1 MDKNT
6 INDRN
11 LSQIRFFP
19 ALILVIILMAIPL
32 SLLAVYDTLALI
44 HNSLVSMD
52 GTALVLIIPF
62 VILFVILFIILPT
75 GFFINHPNE
84 ARVIEFLGHY
94 IGTYFKSGMF
104 ITIPFANKHVIS
116 LKFQNINTE
125 KIKVND
131 ANGSPIEISAVIV
144 WRVNSPAKAY
154 YNVNNYHEF
163 VFVQS
168 DSVIRELA
176 SNYPYDSESDEESLR
191 KNSDKISDELRS
203 MLQQRLDI
211 AGIEITEARIS
222 HLAYSSEIAQAML
235 RRQQAHAITSARRHI
250 VQNAIGIVE
259 EVIAHFEKNKSLQL
273 DGKQKVQLINNL
285 LVALISEQDAQPT
298 ISLDNN

>member
-1 MDKNT
+1 MKKKFKDNMDKNT

-11 LSQIRFFP
+11 LSQLRFFP
-19 ALILVIILMAIPL
+19 VLIALGLIL
-32 SLLAVYDTLALI
+32 SLLFLAYDSTIALGVAAV
-44 HNSLVSMD
+44 S
-52 GTALVLIIPF
+52 
-62 VILFVILFIILPT
+62 ILTFLQ
-75 GFFINHPNE
+75 GFFINDPNE
-84 ARVIEFLGHY
+84 ARVIEFFGHY
-94 IGTYFKSGMF
+94 IGTYFKSGIC
-104 ITIPFANKHVIS
+104 ITLPFSSKYIVS

-191 KNSDKISDELRS
+191 KNSDKISNELRS

-250 VQNAIGIVE
+250 VQNAIGIIE

>member
-1 MDKNT
+1 MKKKFKDNMDKNT

-11 LSQIRFFP
+11 LSQLRFFP
-19 ALILVIILMAIPL
+19 VLIALGLIL
-32 SLLAVYDTLALI
+32 SLLFFAYDSTIALGVAAV
-44 HNSLVSMD
+44 S
-52 GTALVLIIPF
+52 
-62 VILFVILFIILPT
+62 ILTFLQ
-75 GFFINHPNE
+75 GFFINDPNE
-84 ARVIEFLGHY
+84 ARVIEFFGHY
-94 IGTYFKSGMF
+94 IGTYFKSG
-104 ITIPFANKHVIS
+104 ICVTLPFSNKYIVS

>member
-1 MDKNT
+1 MKKKFKDNMDKNT

-11 LSQIRFFP
+11 LSQLRFFP
-19 ALILVIILMAIPL
+19 VLIALGLIL
-32 SLLAVYDTLALI
+32 SLLFLAYDSTIALGVAAV
-44 HNSLVSMD
+44 S
-52 GTALVLIIPF
+52 
-62 VILFVILFIILPT
+62 ILTFLQ
-75 GFFINHPNE
+75 GFFINDPNE
-84 ARVIEFLGHY
+84 ARVIEFFGHY
-94 IGTYFKSGMF
+94 IGTYFKSGIC
-104 ITIPFANKHVIS
+104 ITLPFSSKYIVS

-191 KNSDKISDELRS
+191 KNSDKISNELRS

>member
-1 MDKNT
+1 MKKQSDEDSTDKNT

-11 LSQIRFFP
+11 LSKIRAFP
-19 ALILVIILMAIPL
+19 VLIALGLILLVLF
-32 SLLAVYDTLALI
+32 VYDSTIALGVAA
-44 HNSLVSMD
+44 VS
-52 GTALVLIIPF
+52 
-62 VILFVILFIILPT
+62 ILTFSQ
-75 GFFINHPNE
+75 GFFVNDPNE
-84 ARVIEFLGHY
+84 ARVIEFFGHY
-94 IGTYFKSGMF
+94 IGTYFKSG
-104 ITIPFANKHVIS
+104 ICVTLPFSSKYRVS

-131 ANGSPIEISAVIV
+131 ANGSPIEISVVIV
-144 WRVNSPAKAY
+144 WRVSSPAKAY
-154 YNVNNYHEF
+154 YNVNNYHDF

-176 SNYPYDSESDEESLR
+176 SNYPYDSENDEESLR
-191 KNSDKISDELRS
+191 KNSDKILNELRS
-203 MLQQRLDI
+203 MLQQRLNI
-211 AGIEITEARIS
+211 AGIEIAEARIS

-250 VQNAIGIVE
+250 VQNAIGIIE

>member
-1 MDKNT
+1 MKKQSDEDSTDKNT

-11 LSQIRFFP
+11 LSKIRAFP
-19 ALILVIILMAIPL
+19 VLIALGLILLVLF
-32 SLLAVYDTLALI
+32 VYDSTIALGVAA
-44 HNSLVSMD
+44 VS
-52 GTALVLIIPF
+52 
-62 VILFVILFIILPT
+62 ILTFSQ
-75 GFFINHPNE
+75 GFFVNDPNE
-84 ARVIEFLGHY
+84 ARVIEFFGHY
-94 IGTYFKSGMF
+94 IGTYFKSG
-104 ITIPFANKHVIS
+104 ICVTLPFSSKYRVS

-131 ANGSPIEISAVIV
+131 ANGSPIEISVVIV
-144 WRVNSPAKAY
+144 WRVSSPAKAY
-154 YNVNNYHEF
+154 YNVNNYHDF

-176 SNYPYDSESDEESLR
+176 SNYPYDSENDEESLR
-191 KNSDKISDELRS
+191 KNSDKISNELRS
-203 MLQQRLDI
+203 MLQQRLNI
-211 AGIEITEARIS
+211 AGIEIAEARIS

-250 VQNAIGIVE
+250 VQNAIGIIE

-273 DGKQKVQLINNL
+273 DGKQKIQLINNL

>member
-1 MDKNT
+1 MKKKFKDNTDKNA

-11 LSQIRFFP
+11 LSQLRFLP
-19 ALILVIILMAIPL
+19 VLITLGLIL
-32 SLLAVYDTLALI
+32 
-44 HNSLVSMD
+44 
-52 GTALVLIIPF
+52 LVLF
-62 VILFVILFIILPT
+62 VTYDSAIALGVTAVSVLVLSQ
-75 GFFINHPNE
+75 GFFINNPNE

-94 IGTYFKSGMF
+94 IGTYFKSGMS
-104 ITIPFANKHVIS
+104 ITIPFTNKYVIS

-131 ANGSPIEISAVIV
+131 ANGSPIEISVVIV
-144 WRVNSPAKAY
+144 WRVDSPAKAY
-154 YNVNNYHEF
+154 YNVNNYYEF

-191 KNSDKISDELRS
+191 KNSDKISNELRS

-211 AGIEITEARIS
+211 AGIEVTEARIS
-222 HLAYSSEIAQAML
+222 YLAYSSEIAQAML
-235 RRQQAHAITSARRHI
+235 RRQQAHAITSARKHI
-250 VQNAIGIVE
+250 VQNVIGIIE
-259 EVIAHFEKNKSLQL
+259 EVIAHFENDRSIQL
-273 DGKQKVQLINNL
+273 DSKQKVQLINNL
-285 LVALISEQDAQPT
+285 LVVLLSEQDAQPT

>member
-1 MDKNT
+1 MKKKFKDNMDKNT

-11 LSQIRFFP
+11 LSQLRFFP
-19 ALILVIILMAIPL
+19 VLIALGLIL
-32 SLLAVYDTLALI
+32 SLLFLAYDSTIALGVAAV
-44 HNSLVSMD
+44 S
-52 GTALVLIIPF
+52 
-62 VILFVILFIILPT
+62 ILTFLQ
-75 GFFINHPNE
+75 GFFINDPNE
-84 ARVIEFLGHY
+84 ARVIEFFGHY
-94 IGTYFKSGMF
+94 IGTYFKSG
-104 ITIPFANKHVIS
+104 ICVTLPFSSKYIVS

-176 SNYPYDSESDEESLR
+176 SNYPYDSESNEESLR

-285 LVALISEQDAQPT
+285 LVVLISEQDAQPT

>member
-1 MDKNT
+1 MKKQSDKDSTDKNT
-6 INDRN
+6 ISDRN
-11 LSQIRFFP
+11 LSKIRAFP
-19 ALILVIILMAIPL
+19 ALIVLGLV
-32 SLLAVYDTLALI
+32 LLLLFVYDSTIALGVAA
-44 HNSLVSMD
+44 VSIL
-52 GTALVLIIPF
+52 TFLQA
-62 VILFVILFIILPT
+62 LFV
-75 GFFINHPNE
+75 NDPNE
-84 ARVIEFLGHY
+84 ARVIEFFDHY
-94 IGTYFKSGMF
+94 IGTYFKSG
-104 ITIPFANKHVIS
+104 ICVTLPFLSKYRVS

-131 ANGSPIEISAVIV
+131 ANGSPIEISVVIV
-144 WRVNSPAKAY
+144 WRVSNPAKAY

-176 SNYPYDSESDEESLR
+176 SNYPYDSENDEESLR
-191 KNSDKISDELRS
+191 KNSDKISNELRS
-203 MLQQRLDI
+203 MLQQRLNI
-211 AGIEITEARIS
+211 AGIEIAEARIS

-235 RRQQAHAITSARRHI
+235 RRQQAHAITSARKHI
-250 VQNAIGIVE
+250 VQNAIGIIE

>member
-1 MDKNT
+1 MKKQSDKDSTDKNT
-6 INDRN
+6 ISDRN
-11 LSQIRFFP
+11 LSKIQAFP
-19 ALILVIILMAIPL
+19 VLIALGLILLVLF
-32 SLLAVYDTLALI
+32 VYDSTIALGVAA
-44 HNSLVSMD
+44 VS
-52 GTALVLIIPF
+52 
-62 VILFVILFIILPT
+62 ILTFSQ
-75 GFFINHPNE
+75 GFFVNDPNE
-84 ARVIEFLGHY
+84 ARVIEFFGHY
-94 IGTYFKSGMF
+94 IGTYFKSG
-104 ITIPFANKHVIS
+104 ICVTLPFSSKYRVS

-131 ANGSPIEISAVIV
+131 ANGSPIEISVVIV
-144 WRVNSPAKAY
+144 WRVSSPAKAY
-154 YNVNNYHEF
+154 YNVNNYHDF

-176 SNYPYDSESDEESLR
+176 SNYPYDSENDEESLR
-191 KNSDKISDELRS
+191 KNSDKISNELRS
-203 MLQQRLDI
+203 MLQQRLNI
-211 AGIEITEARIS
+211 AGIEIAEARIS

-235 RRQQAHAITSARRHI
+235 RRQQAHAITSARKHI
-250 VQNAIGIVE
+250 VQNAIGIIE

>member
-1 MDKNT
+1 MKKKFKDNMDKNT

-11 LSQIRFFP
+11 LSQIRAFP
-19 ALILVIILMAIPL
+19 VLIALGLIL
-32 SLLAVYDTLALI
+32 SLLFLAYDSTIALGVAAV
-44 HNSLVSMD
+44 S
-52 GTALVLIIPF
+52 
-62 VILFVILFIILPT
+62 ILTFLQ
-75 GFFINHPNE
+75 GFFINDPNE
-84 ARVIEFLGHY
+84 ARVIEFFGHY
-94 IGTYFKSGMF
+94 IGTYFKSG
-104 ITIPFANKHVIS
+104 ICVTLPFSSKYIVS

>member
-1 MDKNT
+1 MEKKFKDNMDKNT

-11 LSQIRFFP
+11 LSQIRAFP
-19 ALILVIILMAIPL
+19 VLIALGLIL
-32 SLLAVYDTLALI
+32 SLLFLAYDSTIALGVAV
-44 HNSLVSMD
+44 VS
-52 GTALVLIIPF
+52 
-62 VILFVILFIILPT
+62 ILTFLQ
-75 GFFINHPNE
+75 GFFINDPNE
-84 ARVIEFLGHY
+84 ARVIEFFGHY
-94 IGTYFKSGMF
+94 IGTYFKSGIF
-104 ITIPFANKHVIS
+104 VTLPFSNKYIVS

-191 KNSDKISDELRS
+191 KNSDKISSELQS

-211 AGIEITEARIS
+211 VGIEITEARIS

-235 RRQQAHAITSARRHI
+235 RRQQAHAITSARKLI

-298 ISLDNN
+298 ISLANN

>member
-1 MDKNT
+1 MKKKFKDNMDKNT

-11 LSQIRFFP
+11 LSQLRFFP
-19 ALILVIILMAIPL
+19 VLIALGLIL
-32 SLLAVYDTLALI
+32 SLLFLAYDSTIALGVAAV
-44 HNSLVSMD
+44 S
-52 GTALVLIIPF
+52 
-62 VILFVILFIILPT
+62 ILTFLQ
-75 GFFINHPNE
+75 GFFINDPNE
-84 ARVIEFLGHY
+84 ARVIEFFGHY
-94 IGTYFKSGMF
+94 IGTYFKSG
-104 ITIPFANKHVIS
+104 ICVTLPFSSKYIVS

-144 WRVNSPAKAY
+144 WRVSSPVKAY

-176 SNYPYDSESDEESLR
+176 SNYPYDSESNEESLR

>member
-1 MDKNT
+1 MKKKFKDNMDKNT

-11 LSQIRFFP
+11 LSQLRFFP
-19 ALILVIILMAIPL
+19 VLIALGLIL
-32 SLLAVYDTLALI
+32 SLLFFAYDSTIALGVAAV
-44 HNSLVSMD
+44 S
-52 GTALVLIIPF
+52 
-62 VILFVILFIILPT
+62 ILTFLQ
-75 GFFINHPNE
+75 GFFINDPNE
-84 ARVIEFLGHY
+84 ARVIEFFSHY
-94 IGTYFKSGMF
+94 IGTYFKSG
-104 ITIPFANKHVIS
+104 ICVTLPFSSKYIVS

>member
-1 MDKNT
+1 MKKKFKDNMDKNT

-11 LSQIRFFP
+11 LSQLRFFP
-19 ALILVIILMAIPL
+19 VLIALGLIL
-32 SLLAVYDTLALI
+32 SLLFLAYDSTIALGVAAV
-44 HNSLVSMD
+44 S
-52 GTALVLIIPF
+52 
-62 VILFVILFIILPT
+62 ILTFLQ
-75 GFFINHPNE
+75 GFFINDPNE
-84 ARVIEFLGHY
+84 ARVIEFFGHY
-94 IGTYFKSGMF
+94 IGTYFKSGIC
-104 ITIPFANKHVIS
+104 ITLPFSSKYIVS

-131 ANGSPIEISAVIV
+131 SNGSPIEISAVIV

-191 KNSDKISDELRS
+191 KNSDKISNELRL

-235 RRQQAHAITSARRHI
+235 RRQQAHAITSARKLI
-250 VQNAIGIVE
+250 VQNAIGIIE

-273 DGKQKVQLINNL
+273 DSKQKVQLINNL

>member
-1 MDKNT
+1 MKKQSDEDSTDKNT

-11 LSQIRFFP
+11 LSKIRAFP
-19 ALILVIILMAIPL
+19 VLIALGLILLVLF
-32 SLLAVYDTLALI
+32 VYDSTIALGVAA
-44 HNSLVSMD
+44 VS
-52 GTALVLIIPF
+52 
-62 VILFVILFIILPT
+62 ILTFSQ
-75 GFFINHPNE
+75 GFFVNDPNE
-84 ARVIEFLGHY
+84 ARVIEFFGHY
-94 IGTYFKSGMF
+94 IGTYFKSG
-104 ITIPFANKHVIS
+104 ICVTLPFSSKYRVS

-131 ANGSPIEISAVIV
+131 ANGSPIEISVVIV
-144 WRVNSPAKAY
+144 WRVSSPAKAY
-154 YNVNNYHEF
+154 YNVNNYHDF

-176 SNYPYDSESDEESLR
+176 SNYPYDSENDEESLR
-191 KNSDKISDELRS
+191 KNSDKISNELRS
-203 MLQQRLDI
+203 MLQQRLNI

-235 RRQQAHAITSARRHI
+235 RRQQAHAITSARKHI
-250 VQNAIGIVE
+250 VQNAIGIIE

>member
-1 MDKNT
+1 MEKKFKDNMDKNT

-11 LSQIRFFP
+11 LSQLRFFP
-19 ALILVIILMAIPL
+19 VLIALGLIL
-32 SLLAVYDTLALI
+32 SLLFLAYDSTIALGVAAV
-44 HNSLVSMD
+44 S
-52 GTALVLIIPF
+52 
-62 VILFVILFIILPT
+62 ILTFLQ
-75 GFFINHPNE
+75 GFFINDPNE
-84 ARVIEFLGHY
+84 ARVIEFFGHY
-94 IGTYFKSGMF
+94 IGTYFKSG
-104 ITIPFANKHVIS
+104 ICVTLPFSSKYIVS

-191 KNSDKISDELRS
+191 KNSDKISNELRS

>member
-1 MDKNT
+1 MKKKFKDNMDKNT

-11 LSQIRFFP
+11 LSQIRAFP
-19 ALILVIILMAIPL
+19 VLIALGLIL
-32 SLLAVYDTLALI
+32 SLLFLAYDSTIALGVAAV
-44 HNSLVSMD
+44 S
-52 GTALVLIIPF
+52 
-62 VILFVILFIILPT
+62 ILTFLQ
-75 GFFINHPNE
+75 GFFINDPNE
-84 ARVIEFLGHY
+84 ARVIEFFGHY
-94 IGTYFKSGMF
+94 IGTYFKSG
-104 ITIPFANKHVIS
+104 ICVTPPFSSKYIVS

-144 WRVNSPAKAY
+144 WRVSSPAKAY

-168 DSVIRELA
+168 DSLIRELA
-176 SNYPYDSESDEESLR
+176 SNYPYDSESNEESLR

>member
-1 MDKNT
+1 MKKKFKDNMDKNT

-11 LSQIRFFP
+11 LSQLRFFP
-19 ALILVIILMAIPL
+19 VLIALGLIL
-32 SLLAVYDTLALI
+32 SLLFLAYDSTIALGVAAV
-44 HNSLVSMD
+44 S
-52 GTALVLIIPF
+52 
-62 VILFVILFIILPT
+62 ILTFLQ
-75 GFFINHPNE
+75 GFFINDPNE
-84 ARVIEFLGHY
+84 ARVIEFFGHY
-94 IGTYFKSGMF
+94 IGTYFKSGIC
-104 ITIPFANKHVIS
+104 ITLPFSSKYIVS
-116 LKFQNINTE
+116 LKFQNISTE

>member
-1 MDKNT
+1 MKKKFKDNMDKNT

-11 LSQIRFFP
+11 LSQIRAFP
-19 ALILVIILMAIPL
+19 VLIALGLIL
-32 SLLAVYDTLALI
+32 SLLFLAYDSTIALGVAV
-44 HNSLVSMD
+44 VS
-52 GTALVLIIPF
+52 
-62 VILFVILFIILPT
+62 ILTFLQ
-75 GFFINHPNE
+75 GFFINDPNE
-84 ARVIEFLGHY
+84 ARVIEFFGHY
-94 IGTYFKSGMF
+94 IGTYFKSG
-104 ITIPFANKHVIS
+104 ICVTLPFSSKYIVS

-144 WRVNSPAKAY
+144 WRVSSPAKAY

-176 SNYPYDSESDEESLR
+176 SNYPYDSESNEESLR

-259 EVIAHFEKNKSLQL
+259 EVIAHFEK
-273 DGKQKVQLINNL
+273 KQKL
-285 LVALISEQDAQPT
+285 T
-298 ISLDNN
+298 IRWQAKGSIDK

>member
-1 MDKNT
+1 MKKQSDKDSTDKNT
-6 INDRN
+6 ISDRN
-11 LSQIRFFP
+11 LSKIQAFP
-19 ALILVIILMAIPL
+19 VLIALGLILLVLF
-32 SLLAVYDTLALI
+32 VYDSTIALGVAA
-44 HNSLVSMD
+44 VSIL
-52 GTALVLIIPF
+52 TFLQA
-62 VILFVILFIILPT
+62 LFV
-75 GFFINHPNE
+75 NDPNE
-84 ARVIEFLGHY
+84 ARVIEFFGHY
-94 IGTYFKSGMF
+94 IGTYFKSG
-104 ITIPFANKHVIS
+104 ICVTLPFSSKYRVS

-131 ANGSPIEISAVIV
+131 ANGSPIEISVVIV
-144 WRVNSPAKAY
+144 WRVSSPAKAY
-154 YNVNNYHEF
+154 YNVNNYHDF

-176 SNYPYDSESDEESLR
+176 SNYPYDSENDEESLR
-191 KNSDKISDELRS
+191 KNSDKISNELRS
-203 MLQQRLDI
+203 MLQQRLNI

-235 RRQQAHAITSARRHI
+235 RRQQAHAITSARKHI
-250 VQNAIGIVE
+250 VQNAIGIIE

>member
-1 MDKNT
+1 MKKKFKDSMDKNT

-11 LSQIRFFP
+11 LSQIRAFP
-19 ALILVIILMAIPL
+19 VLIVLGLIL
-32 SLLAVYDTLALI
+32 SLLFLAYDSTIALGVAAV
-44 HNSLVSMD
+44 S
-52 GTALVLIIPF
+52 
-62 VILFVILFIILPT
+62 ILTFLQ
-75 GFFINHPNE
+75 GFFINDPNE
-84 ARVIEFLGHY
+84 ARVIEFFGHY
-94 IGTYFKSGMF
+94 IGTYFKSG
-104 ITIPFANKHVIS
+104 ICVTLPFSSKYIVS

-144 WRVNSPAKAY
+144 WRVSSPAKAY

-191 KNSDKISDELRS
+191 KNSDKISSELQS

>member
-1 MDKNT
+1 MKKKFKDNMDKNT

-11 LSQIRFFP
+11 LSQIRAFP
-19 ALILVIILMAIPL
+19 VLIALGLIL
-32 SLLAVYDTLALI
+32 SLLFLAYDSTIALGVAAV
-44 HNSLVSMD
+44 S
-52 GTALVLIIPF
+52 
-62 VILFVILFIILPT
+62 ILTFLQ
-75 GFFINHPNE
+75 GFFINDPNE
-84 ARVIEFLGHY
+84 ARVIEFFGHY
-94 IGTYFKSGMF
+94 IGTYFKSG
-104 ITIPFANKHVIS
+104 ICVTLPFSSKYIVS

-176 SNYPYDSESDEESLR
+176 SNYPYDSESNEESLR
-191 KNSDKISDELRS
+191 KNSDKISSELQS

-222 HLAYSSEIAQAML
+222 HLAYSSEIAQVML
-235 RRQQAHAITSARRHI
+235 RRQQAHAITSARKLI

>member
-1 MDKNT
+1 MKKQSDEDSTDKNT

-11 LSQIRFFP
+11 LSKIRAFP
-19 ALILVIILMAIPL
+19 VLIALGLILLVLF
-32 SLLAVYDTLALI
+32 VYDSTIALGVAA
-44 HNSLVSMD
+44 VS
-52 GTALVLIIPF
+52 
-62 VILFVILFIILPT
+62 ILTFSQ
-75 GFFINHPNE
+75 GFFVNDPNE
-84 ARVIEFLGHY
+84 ARVIEFFGHY
-94 IGTYFKSGMF
+94 IGTYFKSG
-104 ITIPFANKHVIS
+104 ICVTLPFSSKYRVS

-131 ANGSPIEISAVIV
+131 ANGNPIEISVVIV
-144 WRVNSPAKAY
+144 WRVSSPAKAY
-154 YNVNNYHEF
+154 YNVNNYHDF

-176 SNYPYDSESDEESLR
+176 SNYPYDSENDEESLR
-191 KNSDKISDELRS
+191 KNSDKISNELRS
-203 MLQQRLDI
+203 MLQQRLNI

-235 RRQQAHAITSARRHI
+235 RRQQAHAITSARKHI
-250 VQNAIGIVE
+250 VQNAIGIIE

>member
-1 MDKNT
+1 MKKKFKDNIDKNT

-11 LSQIRFFP
+11 LSQLRVFP
-19 ALILVIILMAIPL
+19 VLIVLGLILSV
-32 SLLAVYDTLALI
+32 
-44 HNSLVSMD
+44 
-52 GTALVLIIPF
+52 
-62 VILFVILFIILPT
+62 LFVAYDNTIALGIAAISVLFFSQ
-75 GFFINHPNE
+75 GFFINNPNE
-84 ARVIEFLGHY
+84 ARVVEFLGHY
-94 IGTYFKSGMF
+94 IGTYFKPGMF
-104 ITIPFANKHVIS
+104 ITLPFSTKHAVS

-131 ANGSPIEISAVIV
+131 ANGSPIEISVVIV
-144 WRVNSPAKAY
+144 WRVSSPAKAY
-154 YNVNNYHEF
+154 YNVNNYYEF

-191 KNSDKISDELRS
+191 KNSDKISGELRS

-211 AGIEITEARIS
+211 AGIEVTEARIS

-235 RRQQAHAITSARRHI
+235 RRQQAHAITSARKHI
-250 VQNAIGIVE
+250 VQNAIGIIE
-259 EVIAHFEKNKSLQL
+259 EVIAHFEKNKSIQL

>member
-1 MDKNT
+1 MKKQSDEDSTDKNT

-11 LSQIRFFP
+11 LSKIQAFP
-19 ALILVIILMAIPL
+19 VLIALGLILLVLF
-32 SLLAVYDTLALI
+32 VYDSTIALGVAA
-44 HNSLVSMD
+44 VS
-52 GTALVLIIPF
+52 
-62 VILFVILFIILPT
+62 ILTFSQ
-75 GFFINHPNE
+75 GFFVNDPNE
-84 ARVIEFLGHY
+84 ARVIEFFGHY
-94 IGTYFKSGMF
+94 IGTYFKSG
-104 ITIPFANKHVIS
+104 ICVTLPFSSKYRVS

-131 ANGSPIEISAVIV
+131 ANGSPIEISVVIV
-144 WRVNSPAKAY
+144 WRVSSPAKAY
-154 YNVNNYHEF
+154 YNVNNYHDF

-176 SNYPYDSESDEESLR
+176 SNYPYDSENDEESLR
-191 KNSDKISDELRS
+191 KNSDKISNELRS
-203 MLQQRLDI
+203 MLQQRLNI
-211 AGIEITEARIS
+211 AGIEIAEARIS

-235 RRQQAHAITSARRHI
+235 RRQQAHAITSARKHI
-250 VQNAIGIVE
+250 VQNAIGIIE

>member
-1 MDKNT
+1 MKKQSDEDSTDKNT

-11 LSQIRFFP
+11 LSKIRAFP
-19 ALILVIILMAIPL
+19 VLIALGLIL
-32 SLLAVYDTLALI
+32 
-44 HNSLVSMD
+44 
-52 GTALVLIIPF
+52 LVLF
-62 VILFVILFIILPT
+62 VYGSTIALGVAAVSILTFSQ
-75 GFFINHPNE
+75 GFFVNDPNE
-84 ARVIEFLGHY
+84 ARVIEFFGHY
-94 IGTYFKSGMF
+94 IGTYFKSG
-104 ITIPFANKHVIS
+104 ICVTLPFSSKYRVS

-131 ANGSPIEISAVIV
+131 ANGSPIEISVVIV
-144 WRVNSPAKAY
+144 WRVSSPAKAY
-154 YNVNNYHEF
+154 YNVNNYHDF

-176 SNYPYDSESDEESLR
+176 SNYPYDSENDKESLR
-191 KNSDKISDELRS
+191 KNSDKISNELRS
-203 MLQQRLDI
+203 MLQQRLNI

-250 VQNAIGIVE
+250 VQNAIGIIE

-273 DGKQKVQLINNL
+273 DGKQKVQLMNNL

>member
-1 MDKNT
+1 MKKQSDEDSTDKNT

-11 LSQIRFFP
+11 LSKIRAFP
-19 ALILVIILMAIPL
+19 VLIALGLILLVLF
-32 SLLAVYDTLALI
+32 VYDSTIALGVAA
-44 HNSLVSMD
+44 VSIL
-52 GTALVLIIPF
+52 TFLQSFF
-62 VILFVILFIILPT
+62 V
-75 GFFINHPNE
+75 NDPNE
-84 ARVIEFLGHY
+84 ARVVEFFGHY
-94 IGTYFKSGMF
+94 IGTYFKSG
-104 ITIPFANKHVIS
+104 ICVTLPFSSKYRVS

-131 ANGSPIEISAVIV
+131 ANGSPIEISVVIV
-144 WRVNSPAKAY
+144 WRVSSPAKAY
-154 YNVNNYHEF
+154 YNVNNYHDF

-176 SNYPYDSESDEESLR
+176 SNYPYDSENDEESLR
-191 KNSDKISDELRS
+191 KNSDKISNELRS
-203 MLQQRLDI
+203 MLQQRLNI

-250 VQNAIGIVE
+250 VQNAIGIIE

>member
-1 MDKNT
+1 MKKKFKDNMDKNT

-11 LSQIRFFP
+11 LSQLRFFP
-19 ALILVIILMAIPL
+19 VLIALGLIL
-32 SLLAVYDTLALI
+32 SLLFLAYDSTIALGVAAV
-44 HNSLVSMD
+44 S
-52 GTALVLIIPF
+52 
-62 VILFVILFIILPT
+62 ILTFLQ
-75 GFFINHPNE
+75 GFFINDPNE
-84 ARVIEFLGHY
+84 ARVIEFFGHY
-94 IGTYFKSGMF
+94 IGTYFKSG
-104 ITIPFANKHVIS
+104 ICVTLPFSSKYIVS

-176 SNYPYDSESDEESLR
+176 SNYPYDSESNEESLR

>member
-11 LSQIRFFP
+11 LSQIRAFP
-19 ALILVIILMAIPL
+19 VLIALGLIL
-32 SLLAVYDTLALI
+32 SLLFLAYDSTIALGVAAV
-44 HNSLVSMD
+44 S
-52 GTALVLIIPF
+52 
-62 VILFVILFIILPT
+62 ILTFLQ
-75 GFFINHPNE
+75 GFFINDPNE
-84 ARVIEFLGHY
+84 ARVIEFFGHY
-94 IGTYFKSGMF
+94 IGTYFKSG
-104 ITIPFANKHVIS
+104 IYVTLPFSSKYIVS

-144 WRVNSPAKAY
+144 WRVSSPAKAY

-176 SNYPYDSESDEESLR
+176 SNYPYDSESNEESLR

>member
-1 MDKNT
+1 MKKQSDEDSTDKNT

-11 LSQIRFFP
+11 LSKIQAFP
-19 ALILVIILMAIPL
+19 VLIALGLILLVLF
-32 SLLAVYDTLALI
+32 VYDSTIALGVAA
-44 HNSLVSMD
+44 VSIL
-52 GTALVLIIPF
+52 TFLQA
-62 VILFVILFIILPT
+62 LFV
-75 GFFINHPNE
+75 NDPNE
-84 ARVIEFLGHY
+84 ARVIEFFGHY
-94 IGTYFKSGMF
+94 IGTYFKSG
-104 ITIPFANKHVIS
+104 ICVTLPFSSKYRVS

-131 ANGSPIEISAVIV
+131 ANGSPIEISVVIV
-144 WRVNSPAKAY
+144 WRVSSPAKAY
-154 YNVNNYHEF
+154 YNVNNYHDF

-176 SNYPYDSESDEESLR
+176 SNYPYDSENDEESLR
-191 KNSDKISDELRS
+191 KNSDKISNELRS
-203 MLQQRLDI
+203 MLQQRLNI
-211 AGIEITEARIS
+211 AGIEIAEARIS

-235 RRQQAHAITSARRHI
+235 RRQQAHAITSARKHI
-250 VQNAIGIVE
+250 VQNAIGIIE

>member
-1 MDKNT
+1 MKKQSDEDSTDKNT
-6 INDRN
+6 ISDRN
-11 LSQIRFFP
+11 LSKIQAFP
-19 ALILVIILMAIPL
+19 VLIALGLIL
-32 SLLAVYDTLALI
+32 
-44 HNSLVSMD
+44 
-52 GTALVLIIPF
+52 LVLFLYDSTIALG
-62 VILFVILFIILPT
+62 VAAVSILTFSQ
-75 GFFINHPNE
+75 GFFVNDPNE
-84 ARVIEFLGHY
+84 ARVIEFFGHY
-94 IGTYFKSGMF
+94 IGTYFKSG
-104 ITIPFANKHVIS
+104 ICVTLPFSSKYRVS

-131 ANGSPIEISAVIV
+131 ANGSPIEISVVIV
-144 WRVNSPAKAY
+144 WRVSSPAKAY
-154 YNVNNYHEF
+154 YNVNNYHDF

-176 SNYPYDSESDEESLR
+176 SNYPYDSENDEESLR
-191 KNSDKISDELRS
+191 KNSDKISNELRS
-203 MLQQRLDI
+203 MLQQRLNI

-235 RRQQAHAITSARRHI
+235 RRQQAHAITSARKHI
-250 VQNAIGIVE
+250 VQNAIGIIE

>member
-1 MDKNT
+1 MKKKFKDNMDKNT

-11 LSQIRFFP
+11 LSQLRFFP
-19 ALILVIILMAIPL
+19 VLIALGLIL
-32 SLLAVYDTLALI
+32 SLLFLAYDSTIALGVAAV
-44 HNSLVSMD
+44 S
-52 GTALVLIIPF
+52 
-62 VILFVILFIILPT
+62 ILTFLQ
-75 GFFINHPNE
+75 GFFINDPNE
-84 ARVIEFLGHY
+84 ARVIEFFGHY
-94 IGTYFKSGMF
+94 IGTYFKSG
-104 ITIPFANKHVIS
+104 ICVTLPFSSKYIVS

-176 SNYPYDSESDEESLR
+176 SNYPYDSESNEESLR

-285 LVALISEQDAQPT
+285 LVTLISEQDAQPT

>member
-1 MDKNT
+1 MKKQSDEDSTDKNT

-11 LSQIRFFP
+11 LSKIRAFP
-19 ALILVIILMAIPL
+19 VLIALGLILLVLF
-32 SLLAVYDTLALI
+32 VYDSTIALGVAA
-44 HNSLVSMD
+44 VS
-52 GTALVLIIPF
+52 
-62 VILFVILFIILPT
+62 ILTFSQ
-75 GFFINHPNE
+75 GFFVNDPNE
-84 ARVIEFLGHY
+84 ARVIEFFGHY
-94 IGTYFKSGMF
+94 IGTYFKSG
-104 ITIPFANKHVIS
+104 ICVTLPFSSKYRVS

-131 ANGSPIEISAVIV
+131 ANGSPIEISVVIV
-144 WRVNSPAKAY
+144 WRVSSPAKAY
-154 YNVNNYHEF
+154 YNVNNYHDF

-176 SNYPYDSESDEESLR
+176 SNYPYDSENDEESLR
-191 KNSDKISDELRS
+191 KNSDKISNELRS
-203 MLQQRLDI
+203 MLQQRLNI
-211 AGIEITEARIS
+211 AGIEIAEARIS

-250 VQNAIGIVE
+250 VQNAIGIIE

-273 DGKQKVQLINNL
+273 DVKQKVQLINNL

>member
-1 MDKNT
+1 MKKKFKDNMDKNT

-11 LSQIRFFP
+11 LSQLRFFP
-19 ALILVIILMAIPL
+19 VLIALGLIL
-32 SLLAVYDTLALI
+32 SLLFLAYDSTIALGVAAV
-44 HNSLVSMD
+44 S
-52 GTALVLIIPF
+52 
-62 VILFVILFIILPT
+62 ILTFLQ
-75 GFFINHPNE
+75 GFFINDPNE
-84 ARVIEFLGHY
+84 ARVIEFFGHY
-94 IGTYFKSGMF
+94 IGTYFKSGICVML
-104 ITIPFANKHVIS
+104 PFSSKYIVS

-144 WRVNSPAKAY
+144 WRVSSPAKAY

-191 KNSDKISDELRS
+191 KNSDKISNELRS

-250 VQNAIGIVE
+250 VQNAIGIIE